1 MEPGLSSAPE
11 RELRG
16 RDCPADW
23 STHEYRPTGRHDLPP
38 RRVAVRSDVRNISPH
53 LPLRAPGAAENGR
66 VLILLPPSETKT
78 RPDEDAATVLDLEGL
93 ELPQLAEPRATML
106 RAARRTAAG
115 TDGAARLGVPASAPE
130 LVDRMARIDSEPT
143 AGALAVYSGVLYD
156 QLRADHAPAPDR
168 RVLVQS
174 ALFGLVD
181 AAGDRIPAYR
191 LSAGSTLSRLGKAG
205 SWWSPRL
212 KPVAAQLRREQAE
225 GGSPVVLDCRSG
237 SYRSMM
243 AMRSGEGVRVLEV
256 SPVQERGGVRTVISH
271 EAKRYRGLVTRALL
285 EAERTPTSADEV
297 VDVVRTA
304 FGTGLRVELDAD
316 RLVVVDRVS

>member
-1 MEPGLSSAPE
+1 MTGQRTGP
-11 RELRG
+11 R
-16 RDCPADW
+16 CPLTCAT
-23 STHEYRPTGRHDLPP
+23 S
-38 RRVAVRSDVRNISPH
+38 RRT
-53 LPLRAPGAAENGR
+53 LPLRGPGAAENGP

-78 RPDEDAATVLDLEGL
+78 RPAVGDAATLDVESLG
-93 ELPQLAEPRATML
+93 LPQLAESRRTML
-106 RAARRTAAG
+106 RAARRTAEG
-115 TDGAARLGVPASAPE
+115 KDAAAQLGVPASSPE
-130 LVDRMARIDSEPT
+130 LVERMARIESEPT
-143 AGALAVYSGVLYD
+143 AGALDVYSGVLYD
-156 QLRADHAPAPDR
+156 QLSSAHSPAADR

-181 AAGDRIPAYR
+181 AGSDRIPAYR
-191 LSAGSTLSRLGKAG
+191 LSAGSTLSRLGRAG

-212 KPVAAQLRREQAE
+212 KPVAAQLRREQAAE
-225 GGSPVVLDCRSG
+225 GAGVVVDCRSG
-237 SYRSMM
+237 SYRAMM

-285 EAERTPTSADEV
+285 AAERTPTSADEV

-316 RLVVVDRVS
+316 RLVVVDRVA